1 MKCLAKAFT
10 VVGLAGISVWSYLA
24 TGGEAGSGWAILS
37 VLVLFFASC
46 EDSK

>member
-1 MKCLAKAFT
+1 MKCLAKAVT
-10 VVGLAGISVWSYLA
+10 VVGLAAISVWAYLA
-24 TGGEAGSGWAILS
+24 TGGVAGSGWGILS

>member
-1 MKCLAKAFT
+1 MRCIAKSFI
-10 VVGLAGISVWSYLA
+10 VVGLAAISAWSHLA
-24 TGGEAGSGWAILS
+24 TGGEAGVGWAIMS